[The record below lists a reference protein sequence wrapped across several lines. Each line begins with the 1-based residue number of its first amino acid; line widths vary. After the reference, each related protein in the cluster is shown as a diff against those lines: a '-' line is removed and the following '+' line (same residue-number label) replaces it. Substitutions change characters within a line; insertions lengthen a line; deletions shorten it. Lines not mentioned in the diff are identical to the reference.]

1 MGKKKPTPEER
12 EEILRLLERSR
23 ETREQLQEA
32 WDNLREK
39 WRLEDERRARRRALF
54 RRLTFRRVA

>member
-1 MGKKKPTPEER
+1 MGKNPTPEER

-23 ETREQLQEA
+23 ETRQQLQEA

-39 WRLEDERRARRRALF
+39 WRLEDERRERRRALV
-54 RRLTFRRVA
+54 RRLTFRRAA

>member
-1 MGKKKPTPEER
+1 MAKRKRTPEDRDRIRRILAEG
-12 EEILRLLERSR
+12 EESR
-23 ETREQLQEA
+23 RQLQEA

-39 WRLEDERRARRRALF
+39 WRLADERRARRRALL